1 MIRVGMSGCGA
12 VAAQYYGPAL
22 KVLGGEAILAAA
34 FDPDERSR
42 RSFAEAHGGRAVG
55 SFDEL
60 LGAGIDVLIVAS
72 PPAYHSDQSCSALA
86 AGINVLCEKPMAL
99 SVEAGQR
106 MAEAAKANG
115 RCLAIGMVRRLLPQP
130 RLIRAMLGRQAL
142 GDLQSLAIFEGGP
155 FRWPVASQ
163 AYFDAAQ
170 GGGILEDVGI
180 HVLDLVRWWFGEPTA
195 VSYADDAMG
204 GTAANCRIAL
214 QFGPT
219 EVTARLSR
227 DWHRTNLYRFTGDA
241 GRLDWAIHE
250 RDELE
255 AVIDGEALQL
265 APSAAADYPEAMA
278 EQIRAVAAGR
288 PAVTAADGVA
298 TLRLLERCRQ
308 VREPMAMEWL

>member
-1 MIRVGMSGCGA
+1 MIRVGISGCGA
-12 VAAQYYGPAL
+12 VASHYYGPAL
-22 KVLGGEAILAAA
+22 KLLGVEAILAAA
-34 FDPDERSR
+34 FDPDERACR
-42 RSFAEAHGGRAVG
+42 GFAEGHGGRPVG
-55 SFDEL
+55 SFEEL

-72 PPAYHSDQSCSALA
+72 PPAYHGDQSCSALA

-99 SVEAGQR
+99 SVEAGER
-106 MAEAAKANG
+106 MAEAAQAKG

-142 GDLQSLAIFEGGP
+142 GELHSLAIFEGGA

-163 AYFDAAQ
+163 AYFNPAH

-180 HVLDLVRWWFGEPTA
+180 HVLDLLRWWFGEPTA

-219 EVTARLSR
+219 QVTARLSR
-227 DWHRTNLYRFTGDA
+227 DWHRPNLYRFTGEA
-241 GRLDWAIHE
+241 GRLEWAIHE
-250 RDELE
+250 RAELE
-255 AVIDGEALQL
+255 AVIDGEAMQL
-265 APSAAADYPEAMA
+265 APSAPDDYPEAMA
-278 EQIRAVAAGR
+278 EQIRAAAGGR
-288 PAVTAADGVA
+288 PAVSATDGLA

-308 VREPMAMEWL
+308 VREPMAMDWL